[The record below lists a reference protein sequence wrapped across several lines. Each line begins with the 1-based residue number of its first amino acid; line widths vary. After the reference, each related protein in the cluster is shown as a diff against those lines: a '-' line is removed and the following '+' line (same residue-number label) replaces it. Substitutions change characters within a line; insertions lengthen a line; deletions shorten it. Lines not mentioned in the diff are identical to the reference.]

1 MGRHLKEGDVVFD
14 IGANLGWYSIHAA
27 SVLGGTGRVVS
38 FEANPKTFEYFEK
51 NIIENSMERNID
63 AKFGALWDESCSEV
77 LLVPEEM
84 PFNPGSAFVKSEK
97 SHASQQGEVI
107 VSAMQLSTLD
117 LPPANFIKI
126 DVEGA
131 EYRALAP
138 YIDVLKETHPIIMS
152 ELYPRQLELVSGVS
166 VDEYVQM
173 FVDIGYQVE
182 DLSGCVLTK
191 SIIQNMAYDSPHT
204 IVFKNSESDK
214 AV

>member
-1 MGRHLKEGDVVFD
+1 
-14 IGANLGWYSIHAA
+14 
-27 SVLGGTGRVVS
+27 
-38 FEANPKTFEYFEK
+38 
-51 NIIENSMERNID
+51 
-63 AKFGALWDESCSEV
+63 
-77 LLVPEEM
+77 
-84 PFNPGSAFVKSEK
+84 
-97 SHASQQGEVI
+97 
-107 VSAMQLSTLD
+107 MQLSTLD